1 MKVPLAGLVPG
12 PVDEDVDVL
21 ELAEALER
29 LAELDARAARV
40 VELRFFGGLSVK
52 EAAQVEGVS
61 TRAAERDWAAA
72 RAWLREAL
80 S

>member
-1 MKVPLAGLVPG
+1 MRVPLAGLIPG
-12 PVDEDVDVL
+12 SPDNEVDLL
-21 ELAEALER
+21 ELTDALSR
-29 LAELDARAARV
+29 LAEFDPRAAQIV
-40 VELRFFGGLSVK
+40 DLRFFGGLTTR

-72 RAWLREAL
+72 RAWLRRAL